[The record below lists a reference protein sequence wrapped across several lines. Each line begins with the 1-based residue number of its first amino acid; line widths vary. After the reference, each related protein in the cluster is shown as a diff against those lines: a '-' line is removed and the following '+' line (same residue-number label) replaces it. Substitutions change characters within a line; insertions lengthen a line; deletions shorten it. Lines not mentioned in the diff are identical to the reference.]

1 MTLPSLRWRTVGA
14 WVLLGLAGMVWLARQ
29 DYIAQRDRFAQGA
42 SIAHRLLSQK
52 AVQHEAVLATL
63 AALSHPPAPERLLP
77 SLRPALAELLALGWL
92 SPQGWQGSEPE
103 PAGLAQAVAQ
113 ARARGHAVTLPLDAA
128 QYWLVAPSSWSM
140 RIDARL
146 LLPPADIAPAVGRLT
161 LDVHDPDLVLHASPG
176 KPSAIG
182 PLLEVRKPLGS
193 ASQPFLM
200 QAQRRLGPADW
211 PWLDWA
217 IWLCASAL
225 VVAAGRHWQDSR
237 RQARRQAEQARMA
250 ALARLNTLGEM
261 AAGIAHELNQPLT
274 AILAQNRAAERLLD
288 DPDEQ
293 PAVRQALRASA
304 QQARRAADIIE
315 RLRAL
320 VGPGSAAARVPLAP
334 DALVASLCFL
344 SEPELARHQI
354 TLNWSNDSPA
364 ARPLGDPIAVEQIL
378 HNLVN
383 NAITALATV
392 AAPRHIRVH
401 GHSEDGRYHIS
412 VSDNGP
418 GMAPEHLP
426 HLFEPFYTTR
436 DGGMGLG
443 LTLCDTLAGSMDG
456 RMQARNLPEGGACF
470 TLSLP
475 LEPTT

>member
-1 MTLPSLRWRTVGA
+1 MTLPSIRWRTACA
-14 WVLLGLAGMVWLARQ
+14 WLLLCLAGIVWLARQ
-29 DYIAQRDRFAQGA
+29 DYIAQRDRFVQGA

-63 AALSHPPAPERLLP
+63 AALSHPPAPDRLLP

-92 SPQGWQGSEPE
+92 SPQGWQGSEPA

-113 ARARGHAVTLPLDAA
+113 ARTRGHAVTLPVDAA
-128 QYWLVAPSSWSM
+128 HYWLVAPSSWSM

-146 LLPPADIAPAVGRLT
+146 LLPAADIAPAVGRLT
-161 LDVHDPDLVLHASPG
+161 LGVHEPDLVLHAAPG
-176 KPSAIG
+176 AAPAIG

-193 ASQPFLM
+193 ASQPFPM
-200 QAQRRLGPADW
+200 QARRRLGPADW
-211 PWLDWA
+211 PWLEWA
-217 IWLCASAL
+217 LWLGASAL
-225 VVAAGRHWQDSR
+225 IVAAARYWQDSR

-250 ALARLNTLGEM
+250 ALTRLNTLGEM

-288 DPDEQ
+288 DPDEL

-320 VGPGSAAARVPLAP
+320 VGAGGAATRVPLAP

-354 TLNWSNDSPA
+354 TLNWSNDSA
-364 ARPLGDPIAVEQIL
+364 HARPLGDPVAVEQIL
-378 HNLVN
+378 HNLVH
-383 NAITALATV
+383 NAIAALAT
-392 AAPRHIRVH
+392 AEAPRRIRVH
-401 GHSEDGRYHIS
+401 GHAEHGQFHFS

-418 GMAPEHLP
+418 GIASEHLP

-436 DGGMGLG
+436 DSGMGLG

-475 LEPTT
+475 LEPST